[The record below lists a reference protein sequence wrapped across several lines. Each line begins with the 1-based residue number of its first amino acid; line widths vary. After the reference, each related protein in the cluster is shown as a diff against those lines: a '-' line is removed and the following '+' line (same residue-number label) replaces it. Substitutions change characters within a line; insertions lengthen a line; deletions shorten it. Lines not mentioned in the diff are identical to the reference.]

1 MLIYIIVSFNV
12 VSLISHLLV
21 VGGDKGHAMFCL
33 EKREILKLIL
43 SSCLWVI
50 HSCLLTE
57 AVPTWVFRIL
67 VIGHISLMWKCTLTQ
82 VLQQCNSKD
91 VWPGIFNKC
100 ENLFGWVMQHSVWA
114 FYYFCS
120 CFYVQVLVAMQPSCS
135 EPKTV
140 SGGLPVYNLWA
151 ENTFS
156 SASHMTTPCIYR
168 LTAVFFFGST
178 AKPGDNKRTFLEDMR
193 S

>member
-21 VGGDKGHAMFCL
+21 AGRDKGHASFCL
-33 EKREILKLIL
+33 EKREVLKLIPN
-43 SSCLWVI
+43 SCLWI
-50 HSCLLTE
+50 IRSSLLTE
-57 AVPTWVFRIL
+57 AVPTRVLRIF
-67 VIGHISLMWKCTLTQ
+67 VTGHVSLLWKCTRTQ
-82 VLQQCNSKD
+82 VSQCKSKG
-91 VWPGIFNKC
+91 VWPGVFIKLG
-100 ENLFGWVMQHSVWA
+100 NLFGWVVQHSVWA

-120 CFYVQVLVAMQPSCS
+120 CFCVQVLVALQPSCS

-140 SGGLPVYNLWA
+140 SGDLPVYNLWA

-156 SASHMTTPCIYR
+156 SASHVTTPCIYR
-168 LTAVFFFGST
+168 LTAVFFFGSA
-178 AKPGDNKRTFLEDMR
+178 AKPSDNKRTFLEDMR